1 MSSTGSRFSS
11 GTLDSG
17 FRRNDNYLPSLTFCE
32 FIRSED
38 IMNYNYVLKEL
49 RHHHNRTLV
58 NILGIGIGIALFV
71 SINAVSTAYQKAVSL
86 PFKNLG
92 ADIVVQR
99 PEKRAVDSGL
109 PPASMRG
116 IRLPFSNQLLPFE
129 DLEKLKTI
137 EGVDSMA
144 SSLLL
149 WEFDK
154 GGFRTIMGVD
164 LAQPVLGPVKVK
176 DWLKEG
182 RFPHKEGE
190 VVIEK
195 HYAKFQQKRMG
206 DTLEINGR
214 PFSVVGLLEIKEGSQ
229 IASANLYLSL
239 QDAQTLLG
247 GESGGVHPV
256 RNSSERLN
264 PAGLRSNP
272 AIDEAIEQRGI
283 ISNGVN
289 VVYLRLKDPAL
300 LSQVKTSI
308 ARQLNGVSVASSDSS
323 LELMGGVS
331 KISDQFS
338 FIVSLIALGGAVFLI
353 VKAMLSNL
361 VERSREIGILKA
373 VGWTERD
380 VQKQLMGEVFL
391 QSLLG
396 GVFGIMMGYFF
407 SYLLGFLS
415 IPVSTPWELNLLPAF
430 AKDTAAAAQ
439 TVRLPV
445 SISFSL
451 AAISIGLSILTGGL
465 ASFAMGKRT
474 SRMKPAEILRR
485 L

>member
-1 MSSTGSRFSS
+1 
-11 GTLDSG
+11 
-17 FRRNDNYLPSLTFCE
+17 
-32 FIRSED
+32 
-38 IMNYNYVLKEL
+38 MNYSYVLKEL
-49 RHHHNRTLV
+49 RYHHNRTLV

-92 ADIVVQR
+92 AEIVVQR
-99 PEKRAVDSGL
+99 PEKRAVDSGQ

-116 IRLPFSNQLLPFE
+116 IRLPFSNQLLPSQ

-164 LAQPVLGPVKVK
+164 LTQPSLGPVKVK

-182 RFPHKEGE
+182 RFPQKEGE

-195 HYAKFQQKRMG
+195 HYAKFQHKKIG
-206 DTLEINGR
+206 DAVEINGH

-229 IASANLYLSL
+229 IASANIYLPL
-239 QDAQTLLG
+239 QDAQGLLG
-247 GESGGVHPV
+247 TESGGINPF
-256 RNSSERLN
+256 RNSSGALN
-264 PAGLRSNP
+264 TAGPIPKSNP
-272 AIDEAIEQRGI
+272 AMEQPGI

-289 VVYLRLKDPAL
+289 IVYLRLKNPSL

-308 ARQLNGVSVASSDSS
+308 GRQLNGVSVSSSDSS

-373 VGWTERD
+373 VGWTEKD

-396 GVFGIMMGYFF
+396 GVFGILMGYFF

-415 IPVSTPWELNLLPAF
+415 IPVATSWELNLLPAF

-445 SISFSL
+445 SISAGLTAVSL
-451 AAISIGLSILTGGL
+451 ALSLVAGGM
-465 ASFAMGKRT
+465 ASYVMGKRT
-474 SRMKPAEILRR
+474 SRMKPAEILRQ

>member
-1 MSSTGSRFSS
+1 
-11 GTLDSG
+11 
-17 FRRNDNYLPSLTFCE
+17 
-32 FIRSED
+32 
-38 IMNYNYVLKEL
+38 MNYSYVLKEL
-49 RHHHNRTLV
+49 LHHHNRTLV

-71 SINAVSTAYQKAVSL
+71 SINAVNTAYQKAVSL

-92 ADIVVQR
+92 ADVVVQR
-99 PEKRAVDSGL
+99 PEKRAVDSGQ

-116 IRLPFSNQLLPFE
+116 IRLPFSNQLLPPE

-164 LAQPVLGPVKVK
+164 LSQPNLGPVKVRE
-176 DWLKEG
+176 WLKEG
-182 RFPHKEGE
+182 RFPQKEGE
-190 VVIEK
+190 VVLEK
-195 HYAKFQQKRMG
+195 HYAKFHHTQVG
-206 DTLEINGR
+206 STVEINGR

-229 IASANLYLSL
+229 IASANIYLPL
-239 QDAQTLLG
+239 QDAQNLLG

-256 RNSSERLN
+256 RNSSQYDSKPSGALN
-264 PAGLRSNP
+264 PAGIILKSNP
-272 AIDEAIEQRGI
+272 AIGGTVEQRGI

-289 VVYLRLKDPAL
+289 IVYLRLKNPSL

-308 ARQLNGVSVASSDSS
+308 ARKLNGVSVTSSDSF
-323 LELMGGVS
+323 LEVMGGVS

-396 GVFGIMMGYFF
+396 GVFGILMGYFF

-415 IPVSTPWELNLLPAF
+415 IPISTPWELNLLPAF
-430 AKDTAAAAQ
+430 AKDAAAAAQ

-445 SISFSL
+445 SVSARLTAVSLALSL
-451 AAISIGLSILTGGL
+451 AAGGM
-465 ASFAMGKRT
+465 ASYVMGKRT
-474 SRMKPAEILRR
+474 ARMKPAEILRQ

>member
-1 MSSTGSRFSS
+1 
-11 GTLDSG
+11 
-17 FRRNDNYLPSLTFCE
+17 
-32 FIRSED
+32 
-38 IMNYNYVLKEL
+38 MNYSYVLKEL
-49 RHHHNRTLV
+49 RYHHNRTLV

-99 PEKRAVDSGL
+99 PEKRAVDSGQ

-116 IRLPFSNQLLPFE
+116 IRLPFSNQLLPLQ
-129 DLEKLKTI
+129 DLEKLKTV
-137 EGVDSMA
+137 EGIDSMA

-164 LAQPVLGPVKVK
+164 LTQPSLGPVKVK

-182 RFPHKEGE
+182 RFPQKEGE

-195 HYAKFQQKRMG
+195 HYAKFQHKKMG
-206 DTLEINGR
+206 DTIDINSR
-214 PFSVVGLLEIKEGSQ
+214 PFSIVGFLEIKEGSQ
-229 IASANLYLSL
+229 IASANIYLPL
-239 QDAQTLLG
+239 QDAQGLLG
-247 GESGGVHPV
+247 GESGGVNPV
-256 RNSSERLN
+256 RNSSGALI
-264 PAGLRSNP
+264 PAGIVLKSNL
-272 AIDEAIEQRGI
+272 AVEQRGI
-283 ISNGVN
+283 ISNRVN
-289 VVYLRLKDPAL
+289 IVYLRLKNPSL

-308 ARQLNGVSVASSDSS
+308 AKQINGVSVSSSDSS

-391 QSLLG
+391 QSLAG
-396 GVFGIMMGYFF
+396 GVFGILMGYFF

-415 IPVSTPWELNLLPAF
+415 IPVATSWELNLLPAF
-430 AKDTAAAAQ
+430 AKDTAVVAQ

-445 SISFSL
+445 SVSAGLTAISL
-451 AAISIGLSILTGGL
+451 ALSLVAGGM
-465 ASFAMGKRT
+465 ASYVMGKRT
-474 SRMKPAEILRR
+474 SRMKPAEILRNM
-485 L
+485 

>member
-1 MSSTGSRFSS
+1 
-11 GTLDSG
+11 
-17 FRRNDNYLPSLTFCE
+17 
-32 FIRSED
+32 
-38 IMNYNYVLKEL
+38 MNYSYVLKEL

-71 SINAVSTAYQKAVSL
+71 SINAVNTAYQKAASL

-92 ADIVVQR
+92 ADVVVQR
-99 PEKRAVDSGL
+99 PEKRAVESSQ
-109 PPASMRG
+109 PPTSMRG
-116 IRLPFSNQLLPFE
+116 IRLPFSNQLLPSQ

-164 LAQPVLGPVKVK
+164 LAQPSLGPVKVK
-176 DWLKEG
+176 EWLKEG
-182 RFPHKEGE
+182 RFPQKEGE

-195 HYAKFQQKRMG
+195 HYAKFQHKKIG
-206 DTLEINGR
+206 DTMEIA
-214 PFSVVGLLEIKEGSQ
+214 SHSYTVVGLLEIREGSQ
-229 IASANLYLSL
+229 IASANIYLPL
-239 QDAQTLLG
+239 QDAQGLLG
-247 GESGGVHPV
+247 TESGGVNPV
-256 RNSSERLN
+256 RNSSGALN
-264 PAGLRSNP
+264 PAGIILKS
-272 AIDEAIEQRGI
+272 DAIEQRGI

-289 VVYLRLKDPAL
+289 IVYLRLKNPSL

-308 ARQLNGVSVASSDSS
+308 ARYLNGVSVTSSDSF
-323 LELMGGVS
+323 LEVMGGVS
-331 KISDQFS
+331 RISDQFS
-338 FIVSLIALGGAVFLI
+338 FIVSIIALGGAIFLI
-353 VKAMLSNL
+353 IKAMLSNL
-361 VERSREIGILKA
+361 VERSREVGILKA
-373 VGWTERD
+373 VGWTEKD

-396 GVFGIMMGYFF
+396 GVFGILMGYFF

-430 AKDTAAAAQ
+430 AKDAEAAAQ

-445 SISFSL
+445 SISAGLTAISL
-451 AAISIGLSILTGGL
+451 ALSLTAGGL
-465 ASFAMGKRT
+465 ASYFMGRRT
-474 SRMKPAEILRR
+474 ARMKPAEILRQ

>member
-1 MSSTGSRFSS
+1 
-11 GTLDSG
+11 
-17 FRRNDNYLPSLTFCE
+17 
-32 FIRSED
+32 
-38 IMNYNYVLKEL
+38 MNYQYVLKEL

-92 ADIVVQR
+92 ADVVVQK
-99 PEKRAVDSGL
+99 PEKRAVDSDQ

-116 IRLPFSNQLLPFE
+116 IRLPFSNQLLASG
-129 DLEKLKTI
+129 DLEKLKTL
-137 EGVDSMA
+137 EGIDSMA

-164 LAQPVLGPVKVK
+164 LAQPSLGPVKVK

-182 RFPHKEGE
+182 RFPQKEGE

-195 HYAKFQQKRMG
+195 HYAKFQHKKMG
-206 DTLEINGR
+206 DTVEINGR

-229 IASANLYLSL
+229 IASANIYLPL
-239 QDAQTLLG
+239 QDAQGLLG
-247 GESGGVHPV
+247 AESSGVNPV
-256 RNSSERLN
+256 RNSSGALN
-264 PAGLRSNP
+264 PAGIILKS
-272 AIDEAIEQRGI
+272 DAIEQRGI

-289 VVYLRLKDPAL
+289 IVYLRLKNPSL

-308 ARQLNGVSVASSDSS
+308 AGKLNGVSVSSSDSS

-338 FIVSLIALGGAVFLI
+338 FITSLIALGGAVFLI
-353 VKAMLSNL
+353 IKAMLSNL

-373 VGWTERD
+373 VGWTEKD

-391 QSLLG
+391 QSLAG

-415 IPVSTPWELNLLPAF
+415 IPVATSWELNLLPAF
-430 AKDTAAAAQ
+430 AKAEAATQ
-439 TVRLPV
+439 NVRLPV
-445 SISFSL
+445 SISTGLTAISL
-451 AAISIGLSILTGGL
+451 ALSLTAGGL
-465 ASFAMGKRT
+465 ASYVMGRRT
-474 SRMKPAEILRR
+474 ARMKPIDILRQ

>member
-1 MSSTGSRFSS
+1 
-11 GTLDSG
+11 
-17 FRRNDNYLPSLTFCE
+17 
-32 FIRSED
+32 
-38 IMNYNYVLKEL
+38 MNYGYVLKEL

-99 PEKRAVDSGL
+99 PEKRAVDSGQ

-116 IRLPFSNQLLPFE
+116 IRLPFSNQILPSQ
-129 DLEKLKTI
+129 DLEKLKAI

-176 DWLKEG
+176 DWIKEG
-182 RFPHKEGE
+182 RFPQKEGE

-195 HYAKFQQKRMG
+195 HYAKFQHKKVG

-214 PFSVVGLLEIKEGSQ
+214 PFTVAGLLEIKEGSQ

-239 QDAQTLLG
+239 QDAQA
-247 GESGGVHPV
+247 
-256 RNSSERLN
+256 LN
-264 PAGLRSNP
+264 G
-272 AIDEAIEQRGI
+272 ID
-283 ISNGVN
+283 SNGVN
-289 VVYLRLKDPAL
+289 IVYLRLKNPSL
-300 LSQVKTSI
+300 LSQVKTGI

-338 FIVSLIALGGAVFLI
+338 FLASLIALGGAIFLI
-353 VKAMLSNL
+353 IKAMLSNL

-451 AAISIGLSILTGGL
+451 AAVSIGLSILAGGL
-465 ASFAMGKRT
+465 ASYAMGKRT
-474 SRMKPAEILRR
+474 ARMKPAEILRR

>member
-1 MSSTGSRFSS
+1 
-11 GTLDSG
+11 
-17 FRRNDNYLPSLTFCE
+17 
-32 FIRSED
+32 
-38 IMNYNYVLKEL
+38 MNYHYVLKEL
-49 RHHHNRTLV
+49 RYHHNRTLV

-71 SINAVSTAYQKAVSL
+71 SINAVSAAYKEAVSL

-99 PEKRAVDSGL
+99 SEKRAVDSGQA
-109 PPASMRG
+109 PASMRG
-116 IRLPFSNQLLPFE
+116 IRLPFSNQILPSQ
-129 DLEKLKTI
+129 DLEKLKAI
-137 EGVDSMA
+137 DGVDSIA

-154 GGFRTIMGVD
+154 AGFRTIMGVD
-164 LAQPVLGPVKVK
+164 LAQPSLGPVKVK
-176 DWLKEG
+176 EWLKEG
-182 RFPHKEGE
+182 RFPQKEGE
-190 VVIEK
+190 VVVEK
-195 HYAKFQQKRMG
+195 HYAKFQHKKMG

-214 PFSVVGLLEIKEGSQ
+214 PFSIVGLLEIREGSQ

-239 QDAQTLLG
+239 QDAQRLHDG
-247 GESGGVHPV
+247 Q
-256 RNSSERLN
+256 SS
-264 PAGLRSNP
+264 
-272 AIDEAIEQRGI
+272 
-283 ISNGVN
+283 GVN
-289 VVYLRLKDPAL
+289 IVYLRLKNPSA

-308 ARQLNGVSVASSDSS
+308 GRQLNGVSVTSSDSF

-338 FIVSLIALGGAVFLI
+338 FIVSIIALGGAIFLI
-353 VKAMLSNL
+353 IKAMLSNL

-373 VGWTERD
+373 VGWTEKD

-391 QSLLG
+391 QSLAGGILG
-396 GVFGIMMGYFF
+396 ILMGYFF

-445 SISFSL
+445 SLSASL
-451 AAISIGLSILTGGL
+451 AAVSLSLSLAAGGM
-465 ASFAMGKRT
+465 ASYMMGKRT
-474 SRMKPAEILRR
+474 ARMKPAEILRQ

>member
-1 MSSTGSRFSS
+1 
-11 GTLDSG
+11 
-17 FRRNDNYLPSLTFCE
+17 
-32 FIRSED
+32 
-38 IMNYNYVLKEL
+38 MNYRYVLKEL

-92 ADIVVQR
+92 ADVVVQR
-99 PEKRAVDSGL
+99 PEKRAVDSGQ

-116 IRLPFSNQLLPFE
+116 IRLPFSNQLLPSE

-154 GGFRTIMGVD
+154 TGFRTIMGVD
-164 LAQPVLGPVKVK
+164 LTQPSMGPVKVK

-182 RFPHKEGE
+182 RFPQKEGE
-190 VVIEK
+190 VVVEK
-195 HYAKFQQKRMG
+195 HYAKFQHKKLG
-206 DTLEINGR
+206 DAVEINGR
-214 PFSVVGLLEIKEGSQ
+214 SFSVVGLLEIKEGSQ
-229 IASANLYLSL
+229 IASSNIYLPL
-239 QDAQTLLG
+239 QDAQSLLG
-247 GESGGVHPV
+247 TESGGVHPV
-256 RNSSERLN
+256 RNSSRYDSKPSGALN
-264 PAGLRSNP
+264 PAGIILKSNP
-272 AIDEAIEQRGI
+272 AIEQPAI

-289 VVYLRLKDPAL
+289 IVYLRLKSPSL
-300 LSQVKTSI
+300 LSQVKTNV

-338 FIVSLIALGGAVFLI
+338 FIVSIIALGGAIFLI

-396 GVFGIMMGYFF
+396 GVLGVMMGYFF

-430 AKDTAAAAQ
+430 AKDAAAAAQ

-445 SISFSL
+445 SISAGL
-451 AAISIGLSILTGGL
+451 AAISLALSLAAGGM
-465 ASFAMGKRT
+465 ASYVMGKRT
-474 SRMKPAEILRR
+474 ARMKPAEILRQ

>member
-1 MSSTGSRFSS
+1 
-11 GTLDSG
+11 
-17 FRRNDNYLPSLTFCE
+17 
-32 FIRSED
+32 
-38 IMNYNYVLKEL
+38 MNYQYVLKEL

-99 PEKRAVDSGL
+99 PEKRAVDSKQQ
-109 PPASMRG
+109 PASMHG
-116 IRLPFSNQLLPFE
+116 IRLPFSNQLLPSE
-129 DLEKLKTI
+129 DLEKLKTV

-164 LAQPVLGPVKVK
+164 LSQPSLGPVKVK
-176 DWLKEG
+176 EWLKEG
-182 RFPHKEGE
+182 RFPQKEAE
-190 VVIEK
+190 AVVEK
-195 HYAKFQQKRMG
+195 HYAKFHHTKIG
-206 DTLEINGR
+206 DTMEIGKR
-214 PFSVVGLLEIKEGSQ
+214 SFSVVGLLEIKEGSQ
-229 IASANLYLSL
+229 IASANIYLPL
-239 QDAQTLLG
+239 HDAQGLLG
-247 GESGGVHPV
+247 GESGGV
-256 RNSSERLN
+256 N
-264 PAGLRSNP
+264 
-272 AIDEAIEQRGI
+272 I
-283 ISNGVN
+283 
-289 VVYLRLKDPAL
+289 VYLRLRNPSL

-308 ARQLNGVSVASSDSS
+308 GRQLSGVSVSSSDSS

-338 FIVSLIALGGAVFLI
+338 FIVSIIALGGAFFLI
-353 VKAMLSNL
+353 IKAMLSNL

-373 VGWTERD
+373 VGWTERN

-391 QSLLG
+391 QSLVG
-396 GVFGIMMGYFF
+396 GVLGILMGYFF

-430 AKDTAAAAQ
+430 AKDMEAASKN
-439 TVRLPV
+439 VRLPV
-445 SISFSL
+445 SISAGLTAVSL
-451 AAISIGLSILTGGL
+451 ALSLVAGGL
-465 ASFAMGKRT
+465 ASYVMGKRT
-474 SRMKPAEILRR
+474 ARMKPLDILRQ

>member
-1 MSSTGSRFSS
+1 
-11 GTLDSG
+11 
-17 FRRNDNYLPSLTFCE
+17 
-32 FIRSED
+32 
-38 IMNYNYVLKEL
+38 MNYQYVLKEL

-99 PEKRAVDSGL
+99 PE
-109 PPASMRG
+109 
-116 IRLPFSNQLLPFE
+116 NQLLPSQ
-129 DLEKLKTI
+129 DLEKLKTV
-137 EGVDSMA
+137 EGIDSMA

-164 LAQPVLGPVKVK
+164 LAQPSLGPVKVK
-176 DWLKEG
+176 EWIKEG
-182 RFPHKEGE
+182 RFPQNEGE

-195 HYAKFQQKRMG
+195 HYAKFQHKKMG
-206 DTLEINGR
+206 DTLEINGH

-229 IASANLYLSL
+229 IASANIYLPL
-239 QDAQTLLG
+239 QDAQGLLG
-247 GESGGVHPV
+247 AESKGVNPV
-256 RNSSERLN
+256 RNSSGSSQRRSDSGHAGEAPN
-264 PAGLRSNP
+264 PAV
-272 AIDEAIEQRGI
+272 EQGGT

-289 VVYLRLKDPAL
+289 TVYLRLKNPSL
-300 LSQVKTSI
+300 LGQVKTSI
-308 ARQLNGVSVASSDSS
+308 GRQLNGASVSSSDSS

-338 FIVSLIALGGAVFLI
+338 FITSLIALGGAVFLI
-353 VKAMLSNL
+353 IKAMLSNL

-373 VGWTERD
+373 VGWTEKD

-391 QSLLG
+391 QSLAG
-396 GVFGIMMGYFF
+396 GIFGIVMGYFF

-415 IPVSTPWELNLLPAF
+415 IPVTTFWELNLLPAF
-430 AKDTAAAAQ
+430 AKAEAATQ
-439 TVRLPV
+439 NVRLPV
-445 SISFSL
+445 SISAGLAGISL
-451 AAISIGLSILTGGL
+451 ALSLTAGGL
-465 ASFAMGKRT
+465 ASYVMGRRT
-474 SRMKPAEILRR
+474 ARMKPAEILRQ

>member
-1 MSSTGSRFSS
+1 
-11 GTLDSG
+11 
-17 FRRNDNYLPSLTFCE
+17 
-32 FIRSED
+32 
-38 IMNYNYVLKEL
+38 MNYQYVLKEL

-99 PEKRAVDSGL
+99 PEKRAVDSQQQ
-109 PPASMRG
+109 PASMRG
-116 IRLPFSNQLLPFE
+116 LRLPFSNQLLPSE
-129 DLEKLKTI
+129 DLEKLKSV

-164 LAQPVLGPVKVK
+164 LAQPSLGPVKVK
-176 DWLKEG
+176 EWLKEG
-182 RFPHKEGE
+182 RFPQKEGE
-190 VVIEK
+190 IVIEK
-195 HYAKFQQKRMG
+195 HYAKFQHKKMG
-206 DTLEINGR
+206 DTLEINGH

-229 IASANLYLSL
+229 IASANIYLPL
-239 QDAQTLLG
+239 KDAQRLLG
-247 GESGGVHPV
+247 AES
-256 RNSSERLN
+256 S
-264 PAGLRSNP
+264 
-272 AIDEAIEQRGI
+272 
-283 ISNGVN
+283 GVN
-289 VVYLRLKDPAL
+289 IVYLRLKNPSL
-300 LSQVKTSI
+300 LGQVKTNI
-308 ARQLNGVSVASSDSS
+308 GRQLNGVSVSSSDSS

-380 VQKQLMGEVFL
+380 VQKQLIGEVFL
-391 QSLLG
+391 QSVAG
-396 GVFGIMMGYFF
+396 GVFGILMGYCF

-415 IPVSTPWELNLLPAF
+415 IPVSTSWELNLLPAF
-430 AKDTAAAAQ
+430 AKDAETAAKN
-439 TVRLPV
+439 VRLPV
-445 SISFSL
+445 SISGGL
-451 AAISIGLSILTGGL
+451 AAISLALSL
-465 ASFAMGKRT
+465 AAGAMASYFMGKRT
-474 SRMKPAEILRR
+474 SRMKPAEILRQ

>member
-1 MSSTGSRFSS
+1 
-11 GTLDSG
+11 
-17 FRRNDNYLPSLTFCE
+17 
-32 FIRSED
+32 
-38 IMNYNYVLKEL
+38 MNYRYVLKEL
-49 RHHHNRTLV
+49 RHHHNRTMV

-92 ADIVVQR
+92 ADVVVQR
-99 PEKRAVDSGL
+99 PEKKAVDSGQA
-109 PPASMRG
+109 PASMRG
-116 IRLPFSNQLLPFE
+116 IRLPFSNQILPSQ
-129 DLEKLKTI
+129 DLEKLKAI

-182 RFPHKEGE
+182 RFPQKEGE

-195 HYAKFQQKRMG
+195 HYAKFQHKKMG

-229 IASANLYLSL
+229 IASSNIYLPL
-239 QDAQTLLG
+239 QDAQNLLG
-247 GESGGVHPV
+247 GELNGVNPV
-256 RNSSERLN
+256 RNSSLALN
-264 PAGLRSNP
+264 TSGINPNSNP
-272 AIDEAIEQRGI
+272 AMEQPGI

-289 VVYLRLKDPAL
+289 IVYLRLKNPSL
-300 LSQVKTSI
+300 LGQVKTNI

-373 VGWTERD
+373 VGWTGKD

-391 QSLLG
+391 QSFVG
-396 GVFGIMMGYFF
+396 GVFGILMGYFF

-415 IPVSTPWELNLLPAF
+415 IPVTTSWELNLLPAF
-430 AKDTAAAAQ
+430 AKETAAAAQ

-445 SISFSL
+445 SISAGLTGVSLALSL
-451 AAISIGLSILTGGL
+451 AAGAM
-465 ASFAMGKRT
+465 ASYFMGKRT
-474 SRMKPAEILRR
+474 ARMKPAEILRR

>member
-1 MSSTGSRFSS
+1 
-11 GTLDSG
+11 
-17 FRRNDNYLPSLTFCE
+17 
-32 FIRSED
+32 
-38 IMNYNYVLKEL
+38 MNYSYVLKEL

-71 SINAVSTAYQKAVSL
+71 SINAVNTAYQKAASL

-92 ADIVVQR
+92 ADVVVQL
-99 PEKRAVDSGL
+99 PEKRAVDSGQ

-116 IRLPFSNQLLPFE
+116 IRLPFSNQLLPSE

-164 LAQPVLGPVKVK
+164 LTQPSLGPVKVK

-182 RFPHKEGE
+182 RFPQKEGE
-190 VVIEK
+190 VVVEK
-195 HYAKFQQKRMG
+195 HYAKFQHKKIG
-206 DTLEINGR
+206 DSVEINGH

-229 IASANLYLSL
+229 IASANIYLPL
-239 QDAQTLLG
+239 GDAQNLLG
-247 GESGGVHPV
+247 VESGGV
-256 RNSSERLN
+256 N
-264 PAGLRSNP
+264 
-272 AIDEAIEQRGI
+272 I
-283 ISNGVN
+283 
-289 VVYLRLKDPAL
+289 VYLRLKSPSL
-300 LSQVKTSI
+300 LSRVKTSI
-308 ARQLNGVSVASSDSS
+308 AGKLNGVSVTSSDSF

-338 FIVSLIALGGAVFLI
+338 FIVSLIALGGAIFLI

-396 GVFGIMMGYFF
+396 GVFGIVMGYFF

-415 IPVSTPWELNLLPAF
+415 IPVSAPWELNLLPAF
-430 AKDTAAAAQ
+430 AKDAAAAAQ

-445 SISFSL
+445 SISAGLTAISL
-451 AAISIGLSILTGGL
+451 ALSLTAGGL
-465 ASFAMGKRT
+465 ASYFMGRRT
-474 SRMKPAEILRR
+474 ARMKPAEILRQ

>member
-1 MSSTGSRFSS
+1 
-11 GTLDSG
+11 
-17 FRRNDNYLPSLTFCE
+17 
-32 FIRSED
+32 
-38 IMNYNYVLKEL
+38 MNYQYVLKEL

-99 PEKRAVDSGL
+99 PEKRAVDSGQ

-116 IRLPFSNQLLPFE
+116 IRLPFSNQLLPSQ
-129 DLEKLKTI
+129 DLEKLKTV

-149 WEFDK
+149 WEFNK

-164 LAQPVLGPVKVK
+164 LTQPILGPVKVK
-176 DWLKEG
+176 EWLKEG
-182 RFPHKEGE
+182 RFPQKEGE

-195 HYAKFQQKRMG
+195 HYAKFQHKNMG

-229 IASANLYLSL
+229 IASANIYLPL
-239 QDAQTLLG
+239 QDAQGLLG
-247 GESGGVHPV
+247 AES
-256 RNSSERLN
+256 S
-264 PAGLRSNP
+264 
-272 AIDEAIEQRGI
+272 
-283 ISNGVN
+283 GVN
-289 VVYLRLKDPAL
+289 IVYLRLKNPSF

-308 ARQLNGVSVASSDSS
+308 GRQLNGVSVSSSDSS

-338 FIVSLIALGGAVFLI
+338 FITSLIALGGAVFLI
-353 VKAMLSNL
+353 IKAMLSNL

-391 QSLLG
+391 QSFAG

-415 IPVSTPWELNLLPAF
+415 IPVSTSWELNLLPAF
-430 AKDTAAAAQ
+430 AKAEAATQ
-439 TVRLPV
+439 NVRLPV
-445 SISFSL
+445 SISAGL
-451 AAISIGLSILTGGL
+451 AAISLALSLTAGGL
-465 ASFAMGKRT
+465 ASYVMGRRT
-474 SRMKPAEILRR
+474 ARMKPVEILRQ

>member
-1 MSSTGSRFSS
+1 
-11 GTLDSG
+11 
-17 FRRNDNYLPSLTFCE
+17 
-32 FIRSED
+32 
-38 IMNYNYVLKEL
+38 MNYQYVLKEL

-99 PEKRAVDSGL
+99 PEKRAVDSKQQ
-109 PPASMRG
+109 PASMRG
-116 IRLPFSNQLLPFE
+116 IRLPFSNQLLPSE
-129 DLEKLKTI
+129 DLEKLKVV

-144 SSLLL
+144 ASLLL

-164 LAQPVLGPVKVK
+164 LTQPSLGPVKVK

-182 RFPHKEGE
+182 RFPQKDGE
-190 VVIEK
+190 IVIEK
-195 HYAKFQQKRMG
+195 HYAKFQHKKMG
-206 DTLEINGR
+206 DTLEINSR
-214 PFSVVGLLEIKEGSQ
+214 PFIVVGLLEIKEGSQ
-229 IASANLYLSL
+229 IASANIYLPL
-239 QDAQTLLG
+239 RDAQGLLG
-247 GESGGVHPV
+247 VESNGVNPV
-256 RNSSERLN
+256 RNSS
-264 PAGLRSNP
+264 GVSNP
-272 AIDEAIEQRGI
+272 AVEQRGI

-289 VVYLRLKDPAL
+289 IVYLRLKNPSL
-300 LSQVKTSI
+300 LSQVKTNI
-308 ARQLNGVSVASSDSS
+308 GRQLNGVSVSSSDSS

-338 FIVSLIALGGAVFLI
+338 FITSLIALGGAVFLI
-353 VKAMLSNL
+353 IKAMLSNL

-373 VGWTERD
+373 VGWTEKD

-391 QSLLG
+391 QSLAG

-415 IPVSTPWELNLLPAF
+415 IPVATSWELNLLPAF
-430 AKDTAAAAQ
+430 AKAEAATQ
-439 TVRLPV
+439 NVRLPV
-445 SISFSL
+445 SISAWL
-451 AAISIGLSILTGGL
+451 AAISLALSITAGGL
-465 ASFAMGKRT
+465 ASYVMGRRT
-474 SRMKPAEILRR
+474 ARMKPVDILRQ

>member
-1 MSSTGSRFSS
+1 
-11 GTLDSG
+11 
-17 FRRNDNYLPSLTFCE
+17 
-32 FIRSED
+32 
-38 IMNYNYVLKEL
+38 MNYSYVLKEL

-99 PEKRAVDSGL
+99 PEKRAVDSGQ

-116 IRLPFSNQLLPFE
+116 IRLPFSNQLLLLQ
-129 DLEKLKTI
+129 DLEKLKTV
-137 EGVDSMA
+137 EGIDSMA

-164 LAQPVLGPVKVK
+164 LTQPSLGPVKVK

-182 RFPHKEGE
+182 RFPKKEGE

-195 HYAKFQQKRMG
+195 HYAKFQHKKMG
-206 DTLEINGR
+206 DTIDINSR
-214 PFSVVGLLEIKEGSQ
+214 PFSIVGFLEIKEGSQ
-229 IASANLYLSL
+229 IASANIYLPL
-239 QDAQTLLG
+239 QDAQGLLG
-247 GESGGVHPV
+247 GESNGVNPV
-256 RNSSERLN
+256 RNSSGALN
-264 PAGLRSNP
+264 PAV
-272 AIDEAIEQRGI
+272 EQRGI

-289 VVYLRLKDPAL
+289 IVYLRLKNPSL

-308 ARQLNGVSVASSDSS
+308 ARQINGVSVSSSDSS

-396 GVFGIMMGYFF
+396 GVLGIVMGYFF

-415 IPVSTPWELNLLPAF
+415 IPVATSWELNLLPAF

-445 SISFSL
+445 SISAGLTAVSL
-451 AAISIGLSILTGGL
+451 VLSLVAGGM
-465 ASFAMGKRT
+465 ASYVMGKRT
-474 SRMKPAEILRR
+474 SRMKPAEILRDM
-485 L
+485 